1 MTQNRCSEPSCSFFN
16 QVLPHTAKI
25 CPMCGT
31 SLSQAVQ
38 PPNRVAPTAYHAQIP
53 TPSPQRSP
61 TINNQERPQ
70 LKLHHASQQSFVLLR
85 ESGVIGRQNIA
96 NGMRPDIDLTG
107 LPHAGI
113 ISRTHAHLYWDIAQ
127 KAYMIIDDSR
137 NGSYLND
144 KLLPRGASCLLNNG
158 DKLQFGQDGLICL
171 QVELIS
177 KTSSINHDKCRIV
190 A

>member
-1 MTQNRCSEPSCSFFN
+1 MTQNRCPEPSCSFFN

-31 SLSQAVQ
+31 SLAQAIQ
-38 PPNRVAPTAYHAQIP
+38 PPAKVASTYHAQ
-53 TPSPQRSP
+53 TSNPSPQRLS
-61 TINNQERPQ
+61 TTNNQQRPQ
-70 LKLHHASQQSFVLLR
+70 LRLHHPSQLSFVLLR
-85 ESGVIGRQNIA
+85 ESGVIGRQSIA

-113 ISRTHAHLYWDIAQ
+113 ISRTHAHLYWDIARE
-127 KAYMIIDDSR
+127 AYMIVDDSR

-144 KLLPRGASCLLNNG
+144 KLLPRGAPQSLNNG

-171 QVELIS
+171 QVEL
-177 KTSSINHDKCRIV
+177 TGNSS
-190 A
+190 